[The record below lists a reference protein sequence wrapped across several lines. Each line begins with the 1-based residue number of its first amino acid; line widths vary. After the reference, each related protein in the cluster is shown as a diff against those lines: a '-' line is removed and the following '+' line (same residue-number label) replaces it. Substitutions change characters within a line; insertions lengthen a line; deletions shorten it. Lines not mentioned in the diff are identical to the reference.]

1 MHRPAW
7 RLTNVLTT
15 IATHKLLTIVQ
26 FAPFNAA
33 TGYSLYKDTFGALMA
48 KAKNEAGTDSVF
60 DVNKIRELIELM
72 QDHELN
78 EVDLKQADQ
87 RIRLRRGPEGQPVT
101 YAAPAAAAAPVA
113 AAAAAPAA
121 SAAAPAAAANDDTIT
136 IDSPTIGTFYSRPK
150 PDAADYVKVGDTI
163 TEDTIVCIVE
173 AMKMF
178 NEIPAGVSGKI
189 VEILVN
195 NEDPVDNNK
204 PLFRDA
210 KS

>member
-1 MHRPAW
+1 
-7 RLTNVLTT
+7 
-15 IATHKLLTIVQ
+15 
-26 FAPFNAA
+26 
-33 TGYSLYKDTFGALMA
+33 
-48 KAKNEAGTDSVF
+48 
-60 DVNKIRELIELM
+60 M

-101 YAAPAAAAAPVA
+101 YAAPAAAPVA
-113 AAAAAPAA
+113 AAAGAAA

-204 PLFRDA
+204 PLFRVA

>member
-1 MHRPAW
+1 
-7 RLTNVLTT
+7 
-15 IATHKLLTIVQ
+15 
-26 FAPFNAA
+26 
-33 TGYSLYKDTFGALMA
+33 MA

-87 RIRLRRGPEGQPVT
+87 RIRLRRGPEGQPIS
-101 YAAPAAAAAPVA
+101 YAAPAAAVPV

-121 SAAAPAAAANDDTIT
+121 SAAVPAAAANDDTIT

-204 PLFRDA
+204 PLFRVA

>member
-1 MHRPAW
+1 
-7 RLTNVLTT
+7 
-15 IATHKLLTIVQ
+15 
-26 FAPFNAA
+26 
-33 TGYSLYKDTFGALMA
+33 MA

-60 DVNKIRELIELM
+60 DVEKIRELIELM

-87 RIRLRRGPEGQPVT
+87 RIRLRRGPEGQPIS
-101 YAAPAAAAAPVA
+101 YAAPAAAVPV

-121 SAAAPAAAANDDTIT
+121 SAAVPAAAANDDTIT

-204 PLFRDA
+204 PLFRVA

>member
-1 MHRPAW
+1 
-7 RLTNVLTT
+7 
-15 IATHKLLTIVQ
+15 
-26 FAPFNAA
+26 
-33 TGYSLYKDTFGALMA
+33 MA

-60 DVNKIRELIELM
+60 DVEKIRELIELM

-87 RIRLRRGPEGQPVT
+87 RIRLRRGPEGQPIS
-101 YAAPAAAAAPVA
+101 YAAPAAAVPV

-121 SAAAPAAAANDDTIT
+121 SAAVPAAAA
-136 IDSPTIGTFYSRPK
+136 
-150 PDAADYVKVGDTI
+150 VKVGDTI

-204 PLFRDA
+204 PLFRVA

>member
-1 MHRPAW
+1 
-7 RLTNVLTT
+7 
-15 IATHKLLTIVQ
+15 
-26 FAPFNAA
+26 
-33 TGYSLYKDTFGALMA
+33 MA

-60 DVNKIRELIELM
+60 DVKKIRELIELM

-87 RIRLRRGPEGQPVT
+87 RIRLRRGPEGQPIS
-101 YAAPAAAAAPVA
+101 YAAPAAAVPV

-121 SAAAPAAAANDDTIT
+121 SAAVPAANDDTIT

-204 PLFRDA
+204 PLFRVA

>member
-1 MHRPAW
+1 
-7 RLTNVLTT
+7 
-15 IATHKLLTIVQ
+15 
-26 FAPFNAA
+26 
-33 TGYSLYKDTFGALMA
+33 MA

-101 YAAPAAAAAPVA
+101 YAAPAPA

-150 PDAADYVKVGDTI
+150 PDAADYVKVGDTV

-204 PLFRDA
+204 PLFRVA